1 MHQSG
6 SNLINAFPSLG
17 PKYTSFG
24 PKYIRLQNIGVQ
36 GILKSGSRG
45 DDNSSNRPSLGP
57 IFLKVGFQN
66 LYVLRI
72 RAELT

>member
-45 DDNSSNRPSLGP
+45 DDNS
-57 IFLKVGFQN
+57 
-66 LYVLRI
+66 
-72 RAELT
+72 